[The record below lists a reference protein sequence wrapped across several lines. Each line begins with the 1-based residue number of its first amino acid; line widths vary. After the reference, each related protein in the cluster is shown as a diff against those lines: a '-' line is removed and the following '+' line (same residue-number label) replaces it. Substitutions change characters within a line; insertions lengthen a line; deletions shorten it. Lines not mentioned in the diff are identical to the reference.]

1 MTTRMRTG
9 RRAYYN
15 FFSHVYDAF
24 IALHASRDA
33 GDSRQFLVKMAGLEK
48 KPAPRILDICC
59 GTGAVI
65 AAFVRQYPLSL
76 AVGYDFSRGMLG
88 KVQEKFP
95 DRPIALIE
103 GDAAALPFGDERFDV
118 VTCSHALYELKG
130 PARLAALEEM
140 RRVVR
145 PDGAVLIMEHEVP
158 RHPVVRRLFNLRML
172 AMGSSDAREF
182 VAGGAAPYRRIFS
195 AVTLYHT
202 SNGKSRL
209 FLCRR

>member
-1 MTTRMRTG
+1 MPLSPFTPAGMQ
-9 RRAYYN
+9 
-15 FFSHVYDAF
+15 
-24 IALHASRDA
+24 
-33 GDSRQFLVKMAGLEK
+33 GDSRQFLVEMAGLEK

-65 AAFVRQYPLSL
+65 AAIIRRYPQSL
-76 AVGYDFSRGMLG
+76 AVGYDFSRGMLA

-95 DRPIALIE
+95 DRPLCLVE
-103 GDAAALPFGDERFDV
+103 GDAAVLPFGDGRFDV

-130 PARLAALEEM
+130 PARQAALEEM
-140 RRVVR
+140 RRIVR
-145 PDGAVLIMEHEVP
+145 PDGVVLIMEHEVP

-182 VAGGAAPYRRIFS
+182 VAAGATPYRRIFS

-202 SNGKSRL
+202 PSGKSRL